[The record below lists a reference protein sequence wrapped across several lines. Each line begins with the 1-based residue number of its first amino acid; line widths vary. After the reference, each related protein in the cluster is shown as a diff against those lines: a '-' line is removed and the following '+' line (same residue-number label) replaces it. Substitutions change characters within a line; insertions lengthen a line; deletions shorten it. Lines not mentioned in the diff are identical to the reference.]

1 MAYTV
6 LARRYRS
13 QRFDNVVGQVAIS
26 QTLKNAIKT
35 DKVAHAYLFTG
46 TRGVGK
52 TTSARILA
60 KSLNCLN
67 SDKPTI
73 EPCLECDSC
82 VHINS
87 GDDIDVI
94 EIDGASNRGIENI
107 RELRNNA
114 IYRPARARFKI
125 YIIDEVHMLT
135 TEAFNA
141 LLKILEE
148 PPAHIK
154 FIFATTEANKVPATI
169 QSRCQRFDFT
179 NISPADI
186 ISQLKKI
193 LSDENIKFEDDCIIA
208 LARLA
213 NGSMRDALS
222 LLDQLISAAEPPLSV
237 KSLEELLGLP
247 SNEKVYLLL
256 EKIGQNDAG
265 ATLLS
270 VDDLI
275 VGGLSCTGLLDAMV
289 QSFRDMMVLKAA
301 KDASTLVILTE
312 AEKKVLSKIAEHFD
326 IPAIVYNISLFEKLR
341 WPVKN
346 SDNPRALL
354 EASLLRVALAE
365 HFMSIP
371 ELLNGANSN
380 VSSADSL
387 KKNNTVIE
395 KPVYKQPTQP
405 TQSTQSTSPQT
416 AASAPQQKQVLDSNC
431 SFEQIK
437 AKWNEIT
444 ESITNARIG
453 EFMKKATPMHLNG
466 DTLALGFGAA
476 EQFTM
481 NLCQS
486 NGRADTIAQVLTEVI
501 GKELKVSFE
510 LINSPSQNVAMPKPK
525 GAKAGK
531 KVMDDAAANPFIKNI
546 LSELEGNIID
556 VEELQ

>member
-82 VHINS
+82 IHINS

-193 LSDENIKFEDDCIIA
+193 LTDENIKFEDDCIIA

-265 ATLLS
+265 ATLQS

-312 AEKKVLSKIAEHFD
+312 AEKKVLSEIAEHFD

-371 ELLNGANSN
+371 DLLGEANSN
-380 VSSADSL
+380 AGSTDCL

-395 KPVYKQPTQP
+395 KPVYRQPTP
-405 TQSTQSTSPQT
+405 STPPAQT
-416 AASAPQQKQVLDSNC
+416 AVSSQPQQKQVLDSNC

-453 EFMKKATPMHLNG
+453 EFMKKASPMRLNG
-466 DTLALGFGAA
+466 DTLAIGFGAA

-486 NGRADTIAQVLTEVI
+486 NGRADAIAQSLTEVI

-556 VEELQ
+556 VEEMQ

>member
-13 QRFDNVVGQVAIS
+13 QRFDDVVGQTAIS

-73 EPCLECDSC
+73 EPCLKCDSC

-193 LSDENIKFEDDCIIA
+193 LTDENIKFEDDCIIA

-222 LLDQLISAAEPPLSV
+222 LLDQLISAAEQPLSV
-237 KSLEELLGLP
+237 KALEELLGLP

-265 ATLLS
+265 ATLQS
-270 VDDLI
+270 ADDLLT
-275 VGGLSCTGLLDAMV
+275 GGLSCTGLLDAMI
-289 QSFRDMMVLKAA
+289 QSLRDMMVIKAA
-301 KDASTLVILTE
+301 KEVSNLVILTE
-312 AEKKVLSKIAEHFD
+312 AEKKALSKIAVYFD

-371 ELLNGANSN
+371 ELLGGANSN
-380 VSSADSL
+380 VGSTDGL
-387 KKNNTVIE
+387 KKNNTITE
-395 KPVYKQPTQP
+395 RPAYKPSALP
-405 TQSTQSTSPQT
+405 TQSSQIQTQSQTSQ
-416 AASAPQQKQVLDSNC
+416 PQQKQLLDGNFT
-431 SFEQIK
+431 FEQLR
-437 AKWNEIT
+437 AKWNEII

-453 EFMKKATPMHLNG
+453 EFMKKASPMRLNA
-466 DTLALGFGAA
+466 DTLVLGFGAA
-476 EQFTM
+476 DKFTM

-486 NGRADTIAQVLTEVI
+486 NGRADTIAQTLTQLI

-510 LINSPSQNVAMPKPK
+510 LINSTSQNAEIPKPK

-531 KVMDDAAANPFIKNI
+531 KALDQAAANPFVKSI
-546 LSELEGNIID
+546 LSELEGNIIE
-556 VEELQ
+556 VEETQ

>member
-13 QRFDNVVGQVAIS
+13 QRFDDVVGQVAIS

-67 SDKPTI
+67 ADKPTI

-186 ISQLKKI
+186 ITQLKKI
-193 LSDENIKFEDDCIIA
+193 LTDENIKFEDDCIIA

-222 LLDQLISAAEPPLSV
+222 LLDQLISAAAQPLSV

-247 SNEKVYLLL
+247 SNEKVYMLL
-256 EKIGQNDAG
+256 ERIGQNDAG
-265 ATLLS
+265 ATLQS
-270 VDDLI
+270 ADDLLT
-275 VGGLSCTGLLDAMV
+275 GGLSCTGLLDAMI
-289 QSFRDMMVLKAA
+289 QSFRDMMVIKAA
-301 KDASTLVILTE
+301 KDVSNLVILTD
-312 AEKKVLSKIAEHFD
+312 AEKKALAKIAEYFD

-371 ELLNGANSN
+371 ELLGGVNSN

-395 KPVYKQPTQP
+395 RPAFRQPTQP
-405 TQSTQSTSPQT
+405 TQSETPQ
-416 AASAPQQKQVLDSNC
+416 PQKQVLDGNC

-444 ESITNARIG
+444 DAIANARIG
-453 EFMKKATPMHLNG
+453 ELIKKAAPMQLTG
-466 DTLALGFGAA
+466 DTLALGFSQADK
-476 EQFTM
+476 FMM

-486 NGRADTIAQVLTEVI
+486 NGRADAIAQSLSEVI

-510 LINSPSQNVAMPKPK
+510 LINSPSQNAAIPKPK

-531 KVMDDAAANPFIKNI
+531 KVLDDAAANPFIKSV

-556 VEELQ
+556 VEEMQ